1 MEELRID
8 PEFQKKI
15 PPLTDTE
22 FAQLRENILTAGE
35 VYEPLVTWN
44 GVIVDGHN
52 RWKVI
57 QEHPELPW
65 RSRKMDFAD
74 KWAAFDWMY
83 KNQLGRRNLTEAQR
97 TYLIGKMYEARK
109 KSVGGQAG
117 NNNAEKRCMQNA
129 GIVHNN
135 GRTIRT
141 DETVAKELG
150 INPSTVDRAAHFAR
164 GIDTIRETDPETADA
179 ILKGELKPKKVDV
192 AMIGKAKKTSRTE
205 MIDRIKNGERITETG
220 APEKIG
226 IDIKDHYTGGGTME
240 YRQRRD
246 RIASSVA
253 DLYNV
258 DSGTDYTISDMVREI
273 EMNTNTL
280 VGVIRNIILD
290 HEELATEHR
299 HEIKECVN
307 HMFDKIVEII
317 GGETDD

>member
-8 PEFQKKI
+8 PEFQNKI
-15 PPLTDTE
+15 PPLTDAE

-65 RSRKMDFAD
+65 RSRKMGFAD

-97 TYLIGKMYEARK
+97 TYLVGKMYEARK
-109 KSVGGQAG
+109 KSVGGNGSNQYTK
-117 NNNAEKRCMQNA
+117 EQCMQNA
-129 GIVHNN
+129 GIAHNN

-164 GIDTIRETDPETADA
+164 GIDTIRETDPETANA
-179 ILKGELKPKKVDV
+179 ILTGELTPKKVDV
-192 AMIGKAKKTSRTE
+192 AAIGKAKETSRAE
-205 MIDRIKNGERITETG
+205 MINTIRNGKRIAEGFHEGNIIADKPKACNGGTNEHRIEMTMIADAASALYGTSALHEYTLSDLVAEITNTAKMFINTLRNAINDHEDIARDNSDDVKECINETITTEI
-220 APEKIG
+220 EKI
-226 IDIKDHYTGGGTME
+226 ME
-240 YRQRRD
+240 G
-246 RIASSVA
+246 
-253 DLYNV
+253 L
-258 DSGTDYTISDMVREI
+258 
-273 EMNTNTL
+273 
-280 VGVIRNIILD
+280 
-290 HEELATEHR
+290 
-299 HEIKECVN
+299 K
-307 HMFDKIVEII
+307 
-317 GGETDD
+317 

>member
-8 PEFQKKI
+8 PEFQGKI
-15 PPLTDTE
+15 PPLTDAE
-22 FAQLRENILTAGE
+22 FEQLRENILSAGE

-97 TYLIGKMYEARK
+97 TYLVGKMYEARK
-109 KSVGGQAG
+109 KSYGGDR
-117 NNNAEKRCMQNA
+117 KSSMQNA
-129 GIVHNN
+129 NLKSNN

-164 GIDTIRETDPETADA
+164 GIDTIRETDPETANA
-179 ILKGELKPKKVDV
+179 ILTGRITPPKQDIR
-192 AMIGKAKKTSRTE
+192 MIGKANETDRAE
-205 MIDRIKNGERITETG
+205 MIRQVAENKRVTPVSV
-220 APEKIG
+220 PEKIEAEKPKAIQYG
-226 IDIKDHYTGGGTME
+226 PTKE
-240 YRQRRD
+240 
-246 RIASSVA
+246 
-253 DLYNV
+253 
-258 DSGTDYTISDMVREI
+258 RETH
-273 EMNTNTL
+273 N
-280 VGVIRNIILD
+280 
-290 HEELATEHR
+290 
-299 HEIKECVN
+299 
-307 HMFDKIVEII
+307 KIVEAI
-317 GGETDD
+317 ETLYDDKPIKFTINDLYDEIRWNAESYIRLLSHTLEDHGQLIKAYKEEVKAYIAENVTMKIKEIEEAL